1 MSLEKIEAVLITNV
15 LFEIFSLKGDNM
27 KKFVIPKLNIEHFV
41 NSDILTASVKEDE
54 NNDRLDLEKDSETG
68 FGPWF

>member
-1 MSLEKIEAVLITNV
+1 
-15 LFEIFSLKGDNM
+15 M

>member
-1 MSLEKIEAVLITNV
+1 
-15 LFEIFSLKGDNM
+15 M
-27 KKFVIPKLNIEHFV
+27 KKYVIPKLNIEHFV

-54 NNDRLDLEKDSETG
+54 NNGRLNLEKDSETE

>member
-1 MSLEKIEAVLITNV
+1 MSLAKIDEVSITNE

-27 KKFVIPKLNIEHFV
+27 KKYVIPKLNIEHFV

-54 NNDRLDLEKDSETG
+54 NNGRLNLEKDSETE